1 MPWSQVNFFCKM
13 ILEEEYL
20 VKYFV
25 PNKAHFDMNGSP
37 VERKR
42 EDTL

>member
-1 MPWSQVNFFCKM
+1 M

-20 VKYFV
+20 VKYFIL
-25 PNKAHFDMNGSP
+25 NKVYFDMNGSL

-42 EDTL
+42 EDIL

>member
-1 MPWSQVNFFCKM
+1 M

-25 PNKAHFDMNGSP
+25 PNKAHFDMKGSP
-37 VERKR
+37 VVRKR

>member
-1 MPWSQVNFFCKM
+1 M

-37 VERKR
+37 MERKR
-42 EDTL
+42 EDTLQGNNLIM